1 MEAAVRPAVL
11 RPPAARACDSV
22 LSAPREACLPEP
34 PEDSEPPL
42 PAGAAARDEP
52 LRELAA
58 REPLREPALPA
69 TAEQERARRRRALL
83 RGRAAASVTRL
94 PIFLIFAC
102 ELLELG
108 RGMARLERIV
118 SLIVVSH
125 APSISAMPRGAP
137 TSTAPPHQDRRRA
150 SKLLSRIREVVDN
163 KGRYVCLSKT
173 KEEIRELASRIFPV
187 QKFQHKVSLVQLLTY
202 RWFFVPDESIS
213 RQERNGTGAIS
224 RQPMPCGR
232 FRSGGEDTPAAP
244 RRARRTFTGKI
255 GGTWFGGLL
264 SCAFELGLQE
274 RARKSRHAGRES

>member
-1 MEAAVRPAVL
+1 MPTRRARGRRASHTCRNRSARRAASRASG
-11 RPPAARACDSV
+11 ARAAS
-22 LSAPREACLPEP
+22 R
-34 PEDSEPPL
+34 
-42 PAGAAARDEP
+42 AGIARDG
-52 LRELAA
+52 RA
-58 REPLREPALPA
+58 RA
-69 TAEQERARRRRALL
+69 RARRRRALL

-163 KGRYVCLSKT
+163 KGRYVCLSKA
-173 KEEIRELASRIFPV
+173 KEEICELASRIFPV

-202 RWFFVPDESIS
+202 RRFLSATS
-213 RQERNGTGAIS
+213 RFRDKRGTG
-224 RQPMPCGR
+224 PGR
-232 FRSGGEDTPAAP
+232 VPGNRCHAPIFAAAAKTRLPHQYAPAAP
-244 RRARRTFTGKI
+244 LQEDWRARHGDLPSRPLNWDCEK
-255 GGTWFGGLL
+255 
-264 SCAFELGLQE
+264 
-274 RARKSRHAGRES
+274 RARERPPAVRVRRGISPAW

>member
-1 MEAAVRPAVL
+1 MPTRRARGRRASHTCRNRSARRAASRASG
-11 RPPAARACDSV
+11 ARAAS
-22 LSAPREACLPEP
+22 R
-34 PEDSEPPL
+34 
-42 PAGAAARDEP
+42 AGIARDG
-52 LRELAA
+52 RA
-58 REPLREPALPA
+58 RA
-69 TAEQERARRRRALL
+69 RARRRRALL

-163 KGRYVCLSKT
+163 KGRYVCLSKA
-173 KEEIRELASRIFPV
+173 KEEICELASRIFPV

-202 RWFFVPDESIS
+202 RRYVSATS
-213 RQERNGTGAIS
+213 RFRDKSGTG
-224 RQPMPCGR
+224 PGR
-232 FRSGGEDTPAAP
+232 FPGNRCHAAVFAAAAKTHP
-244 RRARRTFTGKI
+244 PHLYRKI
-255 GGTWFGGLL
+255 GARGTAACF
-264 SCAFELGLQE
+264 
-274 RARKSRHAGRES
+274 RAPLN

>member
-1 MEAAVRPAVL
+1 MPPRRARGRRASPTCRSRSARRAASRAS
-11 RPPAARACDSV
+11 RARAAS
-22 LSAPREACLPEP
+22 R
-34 PEDSEPPL
+34 
-42 PAGAAARDEP
+42 AGITRDGRAR
-52 LRELAA
+52 A
-58 REPLREPALPA
+58 
-69 TAEQERARRRRALL
+69 RARRRRALL

-163 KGRYVCLSKT
+163 KGRYVCLSKA
-173 KEEIRELASRIFPV
+173 KEEICELASRIFPV

-202 RWFFVPDESIS
+202 RWFLSTTS
-213 RQERNGTGAIS
+213 RFRDKRGTGPRRFPGNRCHAAVFAAAAKAHPPRLDAPVAPLRESLAARGS
-224 RQPMPCGR
+224 RDLPSRPLNWDCEKR
-232 FRSGGEDTPAAP
+232 ARERPPAAKV
-244 RRARRTFTGKI
+244 RRGISPA
-255 GGTWFGGLL
+255 W
-264 SCAFELGLQE
+264 
-274 RARKSRHAGRES
+274 